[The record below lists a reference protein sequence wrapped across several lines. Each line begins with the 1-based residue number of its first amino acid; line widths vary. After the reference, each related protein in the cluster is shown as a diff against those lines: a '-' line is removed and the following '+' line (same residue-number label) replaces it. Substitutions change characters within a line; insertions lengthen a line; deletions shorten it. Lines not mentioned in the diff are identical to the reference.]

1 MKGGETLVVKRYH
14 IDGARVSTIY
24 NQLLQIN
31 EVTGVIMDDEKIDV
45 NRRYTYAKH
54 LSDHVKKITT
64 ELNQTVDNDEIID
77 DNQQEPKRP
86 YRHRRRNRKPS
97 SN

>member
-1 MKGGETLVVKRYH
+1 MAKRYH

-31 EVTGVIMDDEKIDV
+31 EVTGVIMDDEKIDI

-77 DNQQEPKRP
+77 NNQ
-86 YRHRRRNRKPS
+86 RRRNRKPS
-97 SN
+97 NQRN